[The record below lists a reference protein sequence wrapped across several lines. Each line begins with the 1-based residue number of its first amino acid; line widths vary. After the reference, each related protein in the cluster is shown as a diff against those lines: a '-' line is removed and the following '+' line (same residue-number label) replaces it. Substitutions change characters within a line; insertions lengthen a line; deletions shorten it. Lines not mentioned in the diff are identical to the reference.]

1 MIPPHAHIVLAT
13 RPVDFRTGPD
23 GLTALVR
30 DAGAD
35 PFNGALYVFRAK
47 RADRI
52 KIVWWD
58 GTGLCLFAKRLEA
71 DRFYWPKLMAGT
83 VRMSAVQ
90 LAALVEGMD
99 WTRVRSA
106 PLTKPE
112 SLG

>member
-1 MIPPHAHIVLAT
+1 MIPPHARVVLAS
-13 RPVDFRTGPD
+13 RPVDFRKGPD

-47 RADRI
+47 RADRV

-71 DRFYWPKLMAGT
+71 DRFCWPKLMTGT

-106 PLTKPE
+106 PLMKPE
-112 SLG
+112 SVG

>member
-1 MIPPHAHIVLAT
+1 M
-13 RPVDFRTGPD
+13 
-23 GLTALVR
+23 
-30 DAGAD
+30 
-35 PFNGALYVFRAK
+35 
-47 RADRI
+47 

-83 VRMSAVQ
+83 VSMSAVQ

-106 PLTKPE
+106 PLTKPA
-112 SLG
+112 SVG